1 MATLKSVVDSL
12 RNENDNSKLANT
24 PSQLKPSEKIL
35 EKFPPKAPLEDPPR
49 KGKTAKKNK
58 EVPSLRDINE
68 EAVGLL
74 ISTSRVTSA
83 KFYRESD
90 GKVFTSSRYDPEQPG
105 EIVFVRYR
113 DENGN
118 HNRKYEYQFADGR
131 ESINLGKSVDI
142 INAYAQSNNFN
153 RVIVGSVFDSL
164 ERETFRV
171 DFTRTDV
178 VFNNKTN
185 ALAYSTQLRAVW
197 NAASSNF
204 QLFKNNREVEMSKD
218 IFHGVEKLDDVMK
231 KVFHP
236 DKYEVYR
243 LAYHTLGALGNELKP
258 NLARAL
264 KRLRMARIVETLHSA
279 GLDISLVGDALR
291 YMVSRFEVRQYE
303 DGKQIVTLRV
313 TNNDLINLGRDVDNR
328 HRRVYYNGIPVNP
341 VGTKPAD
348 ILMLPKWLLKD
359 EEVVN
364 EVLRGSSWLS
374 VIKLLQQKVYRGENT
389 DIIREVITS
398 VIQHDTDETRRRYG
412 YKADLVMEILN
423 GIEEGYIKDYKRLIE
438 YLTFDVKFSQ
448 GITSPGEAW
457 NILKD
462 YYRMC
467 RQMEIEPIKFPPSL
481 KLAHDV
487 AVFNHSKM
495 TETINNKEFEKVMNK
510 FKEKID
516 LTHSEKFKR
525 NGEEVTWEIV
535 IPDSPKALVQE
546 GNNLNHCVGSYVDN
560 VVEGR
565 TTILFLREFVG
576 ERDTSVDGKSLLT
589 IEVLPHYEGDKLVY
603 YINQARGNSNRI
615 PKEAEEAF
623 MKKWISK
630 RPLFRHR
637 HEAIDALKTKVPAK
651 NRWLQAV

>member
-35 EKFPPKAPLEDPPR
+35 EKFPPKAPLGDPPR

-68 EAVGLL
+68 GAVGLL
-74 ISTSRVTSA
+74 INTSNVTLA

-90 GKVFTSSRYDPEQPG
+90 GKVFTSSRYDSEQPG
-105 EIVFVRYR
+105 DIVPEVYR

-118 HNRKYEYQFADGR
+118 YIRKYEYQFADGR
-131 ESINLGKSVDI
+131 ESVFLGDADDT
-142 INAYAQSNNFN
+142 INAYTHSNNFN

-185 ALAYSTQLRAVW
+185 SLAYATQLRAVW

-243 LAYHTLGALGNELKP
+243 LAYYRLGALGNELKP

-264 KRLRMARIVETLHSA
+264 KRLRMVKIVETLHSA
-279 GLDISLVGDALR
+279 GLSMSLVEKALH
-291 YMVSRFEVRQYE
+291 YMVSRFEAWRYE
-303 DGKQIVTLRV
+303 GDKKIVTLRV
-313 TNNDLINLGRDVDNR
+313 TNNDLINLGRDVGNR
-328 HRRVYYNGIPVNP
+328 HRNSYYNGIPVNP

-359 EEVVN
+359 EVVSN
-364 EVLRGSSWLS
+364 EVLGGSGWSFI
-374 VIKLLQQKVYRGENT
+374 IKLLQQKVYRGENT
-389 DIIREVITS
+389 DIIREVITL

-412 YKADLVMEILN
+412 YRADLVTEILD
-423 GIEEGYIKDYKRLIE
+423 GMEEGYIKDYKRLIE

-481 KLAHDV
+481 KLSHDV
-487 AVFNHSKM
+487 AMFNHYKL
-495 TETINNKEFEKVMNK
+495 TETINNREFEKVMNK
-510 FKEKID
+510 FREKID
-516 LTHSEKFKR
+516 LTHSEQFKR

-535 IPDSPKALVQE
+535 IPDSPKELVQE

-576 ERDTSVDGKSLLT
+576 DRDTSTDGKSLLT
-589 IEVLPHYEGDKLVY
+589 IEVLPHYEGDKLAY
-603 YINQARGNSNRI
+603 FINQARGNSNRL

-623 MKKWISK
+623 IEKWMSK
-630 RPLFRHR
+630 RPLFRNR
-637 HEAIDALKTKVPAK
+637 HEAISALNSKAPAK

>member
-24 PSQLKPSEKIL
+24 ARQLKPSEKIL
-35 EKFPPKAPLEDPPR
+35 EKFPPKAPLGDPPR

-68 EAVGLL
+68 GAVGLL
-74 ISTSRVTSA
+74 INTSNVTLA

-90 GKVFTSSRYDPEQPG
+90 GKVFTSSRYDSEQPG
-105 EIVFVRYR
+105 DIVPAVYR

-118 HNRKYEYQFADGR
+118 YIRKYEYQFADGR
-131 ESINLGKSVDI
+131 ESVFLGDADDT
-142 INAYAQSNNFN
+142 INAYTHSNNFN

-185 ALAYSTQLRAVW
+185 SLAYATQLRAVW

-243 LAYHTLGALGNELKP
+243 LAYHRLGALGNELKP

-264 KRLRMARIVETLHSA
+264 KRLRMAKIVETLHSA
-279 GLDISLVGDALR
+279 GLSMSLVEKALH
-291 YMVSRFEVRQYE
+291 YMVSRFEAWWYE
-303 DGKQIVTLRV
+303 GDKKIVTLRV
-313 TNNDLINLGRDVDNR
+313 TNNDLINLGRDVGNR
-328 HRRVYYNGIPVNP
+328 HRNSYYNGIPVNP

-359 EEVVN
+359 EVLSN
-364 EVLRGSSWLS
+364 EVLGGSGWSFI
-374 VIKLLQQKVYRGENT
+374 IKLLQQKVYRGENT
-389 DIIREVITS
+389 DIIREVITL

-412 YKADLVMEILN
+412 HRADLVTEILD
-423 GIEEGYIKDYKRLIE
+423 GMEEGYIKDYKRLIE

-481 KLAHDV
+481 KLSHDV
-487 AVFNHSKM
+487 AMFNHYKL
-495 TETINNKEFEKVMNK
+495 TETINNREFEKVMNK
-510 FKEKID
+510 FREKID
-516 LTHSEKFKR
+516 LTHSEQFKR

-535 IPDSPKALVQE
+535 IPDSPKELVQE

-576 ERDTSVDGKSLLT
+576 DRDTSTDGKSLLT
-589 IEVLPHYEGDKLVY
+589 IEVLPHYEGDKLAYFV
-603 YINQARGNSNRI
+603 NQARGNSNRL

-623 MKKWISK
+623 IEKWMSK
-630 RPLFRHR
+630 RPLFRNR
-637 HEAIDALKTKVPAK
+637 HEAISALNAKVPVK

>member
-35 EKFPPKAPLEDPPR
+35 EKFPPKAPLGDPPR

-68 EAVGLL
+68 GAVGLL
-74 ISTSRVTSA
+74 INTGQVTSA
-83 KFYRESD
+83 KFYRGRD
-90 GKVFTSSRYDPEQPG
+90 GNVFTSSRYDSEQPG
-105 EIVFVRYR
+105 DIVPEVYR

-118 HNRKYEYQFADGR
+118 YTRKYEYQFADGR
-131 ESINLGKSVDI
+131 ESVFLGNVSDI
-142 INAYAQSNNFN
+142 ITVHAQSNNFN

-185 ALAYSTQLRAVW
+185 SLAYSTQLRAVW

-243 LAYHTLGALGNELKP
+243 LAYHRLGALGNELKP

-264 KRLRMARIVETLHSA
+264 KRLRMAKIVETLHSA
-279 GLDISLVGDALR
+279 GLSMSLVEKALH
-291 YMVSRFEVRQYE
+291 YMVSRFEAWRYE
-303 DGKQIVTLRV
+303 GDKKIVTLRV
-313 TNNDLINLGRDVDNR
+313 TNNDLINLGRDVGNR
-328 HRRVYYNGIPVNP
+328 HRNSYYSGIPVNP

-359 EEVVN
+359 EAVSN
-364 EVLRGSSWLS
+364 EVLGGSGWSFI
-374 VIKLLQQKVYRGENT
+374 IKLLQQKVYRGENT
-389 DIIREVITS
+389 DIIREVITL

-412 YKADLVMEILN
+412 RRADLVTEILD
-423 GIEEGYIKDYKRLIE
+423 GMEEGYIKDYKRLIE

-481 KLAHDV
+481 KLSHDV
-487 AVFNHSKM
+487 AMFNHYKM
-495 TETINNKEFEKVMNK
+495 TETINNREFEKVMSK

-516 LTHSEKFKR
+516 LTHSEQFKR

-535 IPDSPKALVQE
+535 IPDSPKELVQE

-576 ERDTSVDGKSLLT
+576 DRDTSTDGKSLLT
-589 IEVLPHYEGDKLVY
+589 IEVLPHYEGDKLAY
-603 YINQARGNSNRI
+603 FINQARGNSNRL

-623 MKKWISK
+623 IEKWMSK
-630 RPLFRHR
+630 RPLFRNR
-637 HEAIDALKTKVPAK
+637 HEAISALNAKAPAK

>member
-35 EKFPPKAPLEDPPR
+35 EKFPPKAPLGDPPR

-68 EAVGLL
+68 GAVGLL
-74 ISTSRVTSA
+74 INTSNVTLA

-90 GKVFTSSRYDPEQPG
+90 GKVFTSSRYDSEQPG
-105 EIVFVRYR
+105 DIVPEVYR

-118 HNRKYEYQFADGR
+118 YIRKYEYQFADGR
-131 ESINLGKSVDI
+131 ESVFLGDADDT
-142 INAYAQSNNFN
+142 INAYTHSNNFN

-185 ALAYSTQLRAVW
+185 SLAYATQLRAVW

-243 LAYHTLGALGNELKP
+243 LAYHRLGALGNELKP

-264 KRLRMARIVETLHSA
+264 KRLRMAKIVETLHSA
-279 GLDISLVGDALR
+279 GLSMSLVEKALH
-291 YMVSRFEVRQYE
+291 YMVSRFEAWWYE
-303 DGKQIVTLRV
+303 GDKKIVTLRV
-313 TNNDLINLGRDVDNR
+313 TNNGLINLGRDVGNR
-328 HRRVYYNGIPVNP
+328 HRNAYYNGIPVNP

-359 EEVVN
+359 EVVSN
-364 EVLRGSSWLS
+364 EVLGGSGWSF
-374 VIKLLQQKVYRGENT
+374 IIRLLQQKVYRGENT
-389 DIIREVITS
+389 DIIREVITL

-412 YKADLVMEILN
+412 YRADLVTEILN
-423 GIEEGYIKDYKRLIE
+423 GMEGGYIKDYKRLIE

-481 KLAHDV
+481 KLSHDV
-487 AVFNHSKM
+487 AMFNHYKL
-495 TETINNKEFEKVMNK
+495 TETINNREFEKVMNK
-510 FKEKID
+510 FREKID
-516 LTHSEKFKR
+516 LTHSEQFKR

-535 IPDSPKALVQE
+535 IPDSPKELVQE

-576 ERDTSVDGKSLLT
+576 DRDTSTDGKSLLT
-589 IEVLPHYEGDKLVY
+589 IEVLPHYEGDKLAY
-603 YINQARGNSNRI
+603 FINQARGNSNRL

-623 MKKWISK
+623 IEKWISK
-630 RPLFRHR
+630 RPLFRNR
-637 HEAIDALKTKVPAK
+637 HEAISALNAKAPAK